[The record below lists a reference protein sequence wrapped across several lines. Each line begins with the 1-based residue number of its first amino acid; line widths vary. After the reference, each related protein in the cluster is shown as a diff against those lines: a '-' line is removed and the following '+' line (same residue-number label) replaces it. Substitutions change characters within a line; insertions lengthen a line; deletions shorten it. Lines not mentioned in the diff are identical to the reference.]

1 MSPRESKIHEE
12 AVALWRTLFSEPPP
26 EGAEGA
32 VLLDL
37 AARRLP
43 EETYVRLRS
52 PFLRPSTI
60 VGPGQPTDD
69 NALSG

>member
-1 MSPRESKIHEE
+1 MPSRDSRIHEE

-26 EGAEGA
+26 QGAEGS

-43 EETYVRLRS
+43 QTTYVRLSS

-60 VGPGQPTDD
+60 IGPNLPGDETT
-69 NALSG
+69 LS